1 MFSKYDVYTTVQSM
15 YCYPD
20 TDVLINKLDI
30 RDKAELKQAEEEFTA
45 VKQMALLQEP
55 IKGRFTKTHLF
66 RIHRFLFEDVYPF
79 AGHIRKEQISKGDTM
94 FYPPDLID
102 RELERVFKN
111 IHSKKLLA
119 EQDEEKQIQN
129 LSQTMAE
136 LNIIHPFREGN
147 GRSTRELIRC
157 IQNCA
162 NSNSCAAESA
172 VQVRPKSQSNKTD
185 KNKTER
191 NHPFLPDETDRLTQ
205 REQLEDYFY
214 QALEVELLLRLCPD
228 DEDAIYQIVDLL
240 VDTCSTKRKMLRIAG
255 DDKPVEVVRSRL
267 KKLNA
272 DHIRFVL
279 GCLAEN
285 TSPVRNMKQY
295 LLAALFN
302 APTTMN
308 LYYQNKTNH
317 DFARGSPGR

>member
-111 IHSKKLLA
+111 IHAKKLLS

-147 GRSTRELIRC
+147 GRSTRIWL
-157 IQNCA
+157 
-162 NSNSCAAESA
+162 
-172 VQVRPKSQSNKTD
+172 
-185 KNKTER
+185 
-191 NHPFLPDETDRLTQ
+191 
-205 REQLEDYFY
+205 
-214 QALEVELLLRLCPD
+214 
-228 DEDAIYQIVDLL
+228 DL
-240 VDTCSTKRKMLRIAG
+240 M
-255 DDKPVEVVRSRL
+255 L
-267 KKLNA
+267 KKEIQQVV
-272 DHIRFVL
+272 DWSKVDK
-279 GCLAEN
+279 ED
-285 TSPVRNMKQY
+285 Y
-295 LLAALFN
+295 LLAMERSPVKDIEIKFLLQNALTN
-302 APTTMN
+302 QITDREVYMKGIDHSYYYEGYT
-308 LYYQNKTNH
+308 LYKTSQLENN
-317 DFARGSPGR
+317 

>member
-30 RDKAELKQAEEEFTA
+30 RDKAKLKQAEEEFTA

-136 LNIIHPFREGN
+136 HVAALRRLFLDELPGMRAGIADPA
-147 GRSTRELIRC
+147 TRAGTLHRLR
-157 IQNCA
+157 A
-162 NSNSCAAESA
+162 SCGFVGAARLDAA
-172 VQVRPKSQSNKTD
+172 VQALQESKS
-185 KNKTER
+185 E
-191 NHPFLPDETDRLTQ
+191 
-205 REQLEDYFY
+205 
-214 QALEVELLLRLCPD
+214 
-228 DEDAIYQIVDLL
+228 
-240 VDTCSTKRKMLRIAG
+240 
-255 DDKPVEVVRSRL
+255 
-267 KKLNA
+267 
-272 DHIRFVL
+272 
-279 GCLAEN
+279 
-285 TSPVRNMKQY
+285 
-295 LLAALFN
+295 AALQRVLD
-302 APTTMN
+302 TLQDT
-308 LYYQNKTNH
+308 LDQ
-317 DFARGSPGR
+317 SPSR

>member
-20 TDVLINKLDI
+20 TDVLINKLNI

-94 FYPPDLID
+94 FYPPELID
-102 RELERVFKN
+102 RELERVFKT

-119 EQDEEKQIQN
+119 EQDKEKQIQN

-157 IQNCA
+157 MALEYGLHINWG
-162 NSNSCAAESA
+162 N
-172 VQVRPKSQSNKTD
+172 
-185 KNKTER
+185 
-191 NHPFLPDETDRLTQ
+191 TDRETLINAAIAAVDDDMAFCDVLRQ
-205 REQLEDYFY
+205 C
-214 QALEVELLLRLCPD
+214 VE
-228 DEDAIYQIVDLL
+228 
-240 VDTCSTKRKMLRIAG
+240 TK
-255 DDKPVEVVRSRL
+255 
-267 KKLNA
+267 N
-272 DHIRFVL
+272 
-279 GCLAEN
+279 
-285 TSPVRNMKQY
+285 
-295 LLAALFN
+295 
-302 APTTMN
+302 
-308 LYYQNKTNH
+308 
-317 DFARGSPGR
+317 